1 MLTPSSPP
9 PPTGYENNRRPVT
22 NPEPDDKL
30 LTPTAVRVVGRLRTL
45 DMRGSGDPLDTHGH
59 GSMIKPAELID
70 VVEISALNRSELLL
84 YNQLIAHAWNNLET
98 ARVHRIQKSILRGS
112 HESNDRLHEA
122 FDRLMGAFAKIRHR
136 HPETGRAMT
145 TRVGLLGP
153 NTEEEA
159 EDGYFYYSFNDTL
172 LKILHHSRSWARLKT
187 DIMYLLRSKYALR
200 LYEIIERRINMNAQS
215 ETFTV
220 DELRALLGVPDDK
233 LTRFSDFNKYALK
246 PAIDEINTLTDY
258 TVAIA
263 VRKRGR
269 AVHQLILIWNR
280 KPAEEVKDA
289 ISRRQQTRGRH
300 SACRVSKVELIA

>member
-1 MLTPSSPP
+1 MTDAETDSKTL
-9 PPTGYENNRRPVT
+9 PV
-22 NPEPDDKL
+22 P
-30 LTPTAVRVVGRLRTL
+30 AGFAAGRMRTL
-45 DMRGSGDPLDTHGH
+45 DIRVTGDPLDPLGTGA
-59 GSMIKPAELID
+59 MIKPAELVD
-70 VVEISALNRSELLL
+70 VVEISSLNRSEFLL
-84 YNQLIAHAWNNLET
+84 YNQLLANAWNNIET
-98 ARVHRIQKSILRGS
+98 VRVHRIQKSTLRGS

-153 NTEEEA
+153 NTEEDA

-172 LKILHHSRSWARLKT
+172 LGILQYSRSWARLKT
-187 DIMYLLRSKYALR
+187 DVMYLLRSKYALR

-246 PAIDEINTLTDY
+246 PAIDEINEITNY
-258 TVAIA
+258 AVAVG

-269 AVHQLILIWNR
+269 AVHQLVLMWTR
-280 KPAEEVKDA
+280 KHPDAVKTA
-289 ISRRQQTRGRH
+289 AATRQRSRDGRRAGRQ
-300 SACRVSKVELIA
+300 SKVEVIG